1 MALVVCAAGVR
12 AELRGDLDRALGDIT
27 ARCAVSARV
36 LALPSGEVLYS
47 ANADAPM
54 KPASNMKLLTS
65 ATALATLG
73 SAFRFHTALARH
85 GDDLVV
91 IGGGDPATGD
101 PALAEMTGRD
111 RLALFERWATIL
123 AERGIRRVR
132 GDLILD
138 DTIFDDVH
146 VHPSW
151 PSDQLQKWYA
161 APVAGINLNDNCIDV
176 TVWPADAPGQPGNF
190 AVMPPND
197 WTKIINQTVTRRQ
210 GIPTIGWGSSPG
222 TFVLSGPCSSRGTL
236 QSVAVTDPVAVF
248 GSALR
253 VHLAARGIII
263 EGQTR
268 RGRARSPHGRLA
280 PGVVVLDDAVTP
292 LADVILRCN
301 RDSQNFFAEAI
312 FKQIGY
318 ARMFRAGD
326 LKPQGSWESG
336 RAAVAA
342 YLDSLNLKTGR
353 LVIDDG
359 SGLSH
364 DNRVTAVVLTE
375 VLRRAFTGP
384 DRDLFISTL
393 ATPGGDGTFRR
404 RLTDVSDG
412 LYVKTGTID
421 GVRALSGYVRTG
433 DDQWLCFSLLCN
445 DIRGKTQ
452 PVKDAQ
458 DRFCRVLVGLTAVP
472 ASASP

>member
-1 MALVVCAAGVR
+1 
-12 AELRGDLDRALGDIT
+12 LGDVPS
-27 ARCAVSARV
+27 RCTVSARV

-65 ATALATLG
+65 ATALARLG

-85 GDDLVV
+85 GDHLVV

-101 PALAEMTGRD
+101 PVLAEMMGRD
-111 RLALFERWATIL
+111 RLALFERWATVL
-123 AERGIRRVR
+123 AERGIRRIR

-138 DTIFDDVH
+138 DTIFDDVF

-161 APVAGINLNDNCIDV
+161 APVAGINLNDNCLDV
-176 TVWPADAPGQPGNF
+176 TVWPAGTPGQAARF
-190 AVMPPND
+190 ELMPPND
-197 WTKIINQTVTRRQ
+197 WTRIINQTATRRQ
-210 GIPTIGWGSSPG
+210 GVPTIGWGSSPG
-222 TFVLSGPCSSRGTL
+222 SFVLSGPCSTHGTL

-253 VHLAARGIII
+253 THLASRGITIDGEI
-263 EGQTR
+263 R
-268 RGRARSPHGRLA
+268 RGRVRSPHGVLA
-280 PGVVVLDDAVTP
+280 PGVSVLDDSVTP

-312 FKQIGY
+312 FKKIGY
-318 ARMFRAGD
+318 ARMFNAGE
-326 LKPQGSWESG
+326 LNPQGSWESG
-336 RAAVAA
+336 RAAVMA
-342 YLDSLNLKTGR
+342 YLLSLGLGTDG

-404 RLTDVSDG
+404 GLIDVDDG
-412 LYVKTGTID
+412 LYVKTGTIN

-458 DRFCRVLVGLTAVP
+458 DRFCRVLVGQTAVP